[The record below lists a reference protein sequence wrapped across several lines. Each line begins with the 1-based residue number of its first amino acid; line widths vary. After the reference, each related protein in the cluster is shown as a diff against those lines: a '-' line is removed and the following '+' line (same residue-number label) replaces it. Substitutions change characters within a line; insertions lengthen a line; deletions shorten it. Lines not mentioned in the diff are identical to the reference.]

1 VASDTATDGRWVT
14 LSSQVIDPLAMERAM
29 KPTIYAPALVV
40 ATLAAR
46 GSLDLPSGYQPLP
59 STENGNAAD
68 LSAGGTA
75 DLVVM
80 NDSRCAKPQPI
91 PE

>member
-1 VASDTATDGRWVT
+1 

-46 GSLDLPSGYQPLP
+46 GSLELPSGYQPLP
-59 STENGNAAD
+59 SAEDGKTAD
-68 LSAGGTA
+68 PSAGGTA
-75 DLVVM
+75 DLVVR
-80 NDSRCAKPQPI
+80 NDFHCAKPLPI